1 MAKIRQ
7 IGVIGAPLKTLELPA
22 PNAESSNRFY
32 TLIAYQEG
40 YTIGHTYRVNIDEN
54 NNYYWEDID
63 NRT

>member
-7 IGVIGAPLKTLELPA
+7 IGIIGASLKTLELPV

-40 YTIGHTYRVNIDEN
+40 CTIGHTYRVNIDEN
-54 NNYYWEDID
+54 GNYYWEDID
-63 NRT
+63 NRA